1 MALHHKE
8 DFEIIRD
15 IFRLIS
21 KEYID
26 YGEYQQNWKK
36 QLAKEIKQLIEIH
49 EKKEVKE
56 ESVLRNINRMIAYY
70 EQRTAQARSGKK
82 YLKYLE
88 MILQER
94 FNYAF
99 ETAFSLGGG
108 IAQRF
113 LTLEDARIYVSDI
126 HVLKTYFDPTTKL
139 FVVLRFPSEAQPR
152 K

>member
-1 MALHHKE
+1 MPLDHRE

-15 IFRLIS
+15 IFDLIQH
-21 KEYID
+21 EYIA
-26 YGEYQQNWKK
+26 YGEYSYNWKK
-36 QLAKEIKQLIEIH
+36 QLANEIRQLIKTYENR
-49 EKKEVKE
+49 EVKE
-56 ESVLRNINRMIAYY
+56 ESIIRNINRMIAYY

-94 FNYAF
+94 FNIAF
-99 ETAFSLGGG
+99 EVAFSLGGG

-126 HVLKTYFDPTTKL
+126 PVLKIYFDPQSKL
-139 FVVLRFPSEAQPR
+139 FVVLRFPSH
-152 K
+152 

>member
-1 MALHHKE
+1 MSLDHRK

-15 IFRLIS
+15 IFDLIQH
-21 KEYID
+21 EYIT
-26 YGEYQQNWKK
+26 YGEYSHSWKK
-36 QLAKEIKQLIEIH
+36 QLANEIRQLILIYEN
-49 EKKEVKE
+49 KEVKI
-56 ESVLRNINRMIAYY
+56 ESIIRNINRMIAYY
-70 EQRTAQARSGKK
+70 EQRTAQARSGRK

-126 HVLKTYFDPTTKL
+126 PVLRIYFDPSQKL
-139 FVVLRFPSEAQPR
+139 FVVLRFPSQ
-152 K
+152 